1 MWDVWFGRDANYF
14 NIKST
19 PNDSYSSID
28 VDCLRRLILYSA
40 ITPKSEDKYVV
51 KVFNWSEA
59 HLSEMTCYKIHTLV
73 VPTEQFADVFQLSK
87 V

>member
-28 VDCLRRLILYSA
+28 LRVTFISKHSLFTIYWSVTSQWKNQLLVYQIYDFGDEHDIIL
-40 ITPKSEDKYVV
+40 
-51 KVFNWSEA
+51 
-59 HLSEMTCYKIHTLV
+59 
-73 VPTEQFADVFQLSK
+73 
-87 V
+87 

>member
-28 VDCLRRLILYSA
+28 SFYIYIFSCIEHERKLDTRQPWGITVIVAPECSKNA
-40 ITPKSEDKYVV
+40 I
-51 KVFNWSEA
+51 
-59 HLSEMTCYKIHTLV
+59 
-73 VPTEQFADVFQLSK
+73 FADFGL
-87 V
+87 